1 LVDKIRGRSS
11 EIRQSSQLEKLFKV
25 MGYDSAE
32 RAKKIITNMTPE
44 ALQKL
49 ENKVKNMST
58 GKFTPDQLASIGMY
72 GYDKAAIA
80 KQAQEFFGNFGK
92 PSEDVPEK
100 SDPEEAPK
108 ESKPKAVNP
117 APAKLPD
124 ELKNINS
131 IGEYAT
137 QRMGVNNIEMLRS
150 MKKSILLRKLMRLS
164 SDVQKLKSAGVS
176 WAEELG
182 TLNKELAKN
191 AGVA

>member
-1 LVDKIRGRSS
+1 
-11 EIRQSSQLEKLFKV
+11 
-25 MGYDSAE
+25 
-32 RAKKIITNMTPE
+32 MTPE

-49 ENKVKNMST
+49 ENKVKNMSI

-72 GYDKAAIA
+72 GYDKAVIA